1 MTGIFDNLQSVLDL
15 EQLSHLTDELQG
27 GFNSFAS
34 MGGDFLDG
42 AISSITDV
50 NIGTMLADPSGGLI
64 LVDMAANSPLGNLI
78 SQATGQDLGA
88 ATDNIAD
95 AANPEQ
101 VLEVASEAGS
111 TMTRE
116 LSSLGNNVMN
126 ALNEPLE
133 RLGNLATD
141 QLDNLNDTITG
152 NVSDLVSALKPVGV
166 VIIAGI
172 GGYLAISFNKKQAT
186 KSKRKDNQPQIP
198 YLR

>member
-1 MTGIFDNLQSVLDL
+1 
-15 EQLSHLTDELQG
+15 
-27 GFNSFAS
+27 